1 MCDNKESP
9 WVNNEITFLIEQKC
23 LIFCRERENNNF
35 DVGIRN
41 KLLEYL
47 TNVITNLKLVYHR
60 QIVSKLSDPKFFHHS
75 KIVC

>member
-47 TNVITNLKLVYHR
+47 TNVITNLKL
-60 QIVSKLSDPKFFHHS
+60 S
-75 KIVC
+75 

>member
-1 MCDNKESP
+1 MCDDKESP

-23 LIFCRERENNNF
+23 LILWERENNNF

-41 KLLEYL
+41 KLLEYF

-60 QIVSKLSDPKFFHHS
+60 QIVSKLSDPKFLHHS

>member
-1 MCDNKESP
+1 MCDDKESP

-23 LIFCRERENNNF
+23 LILWERENNNF
-35 DVGIRN
+35 DVGIQN
-41 KLLEYL
+41 KLLEYF

-60 QIVSKLSDPKFFHHS
+60 QIVSKLNDPKFLHHS